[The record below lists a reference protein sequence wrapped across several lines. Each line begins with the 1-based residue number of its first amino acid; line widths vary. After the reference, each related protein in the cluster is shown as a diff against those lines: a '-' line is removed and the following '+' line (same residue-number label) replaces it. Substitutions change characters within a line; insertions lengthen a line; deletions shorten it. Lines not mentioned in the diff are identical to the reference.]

1 MEPNLY
7 CALGLSYEFPAN
19 FGQTK
24 PLQQNLGP
32 SFTPRSAILLLLF
45 FNFCGISRHLKA
57 HLSYSVSAHSLPQR
71 TTGYWLFGHFPSTL
85 KLVLLLLTSA
95 VDTSQFFG
103 LFGVSKPFSSGL
115 ENLSAAAS
123 FLLPYPGS
131 ASSVRLNQVVGKLCY
146 FVESYAALF
155 IKSHRKIRGELNKIL
170 RHSF

>member
-1 MEPNLY
+1 MNSP
-7 CALGLSYEFPAN
+7 
-19 FGQTK
+19 QTSARQNHCSK
-24 PLQQNLGP
+24 TWDPHSPLVLP
-32 SFTPRSAILLLLF
+32 FCF
-45 FNFCGISRHLKA
+45 FYSSIFCGISRHLKA

-155 IKSHRKIRGELNKIL
+155 IKSHRKIKGELDKIL